1 MTEERERAWAE
12 REARAQRL
20 LEHAR
25 EVEPRAHVRVY
36 GSLLRLW
43 HYPAF
48 GPQTTWTVLAPGR
61 KAPAGSTPL
70 VRELAWNRDADHRQ
84 LFEHGLVAGP
94 SLRLREAPLPAAEL
108 ERLLATGTSLPVPLF
123 LSGNTVGLDGEY
135 FGLETY
141 AVSPN
146 VRAQWWREG
155 PTEWRHFTDWVA
167 QLREFLRRTLDR
179 SG

>member
-1 MTEERERAWAE
+1 MNADLERAWAE
-12 REARAQRL
+12 LEARAHRL

-25 EVEPRAHVRVY
+25 EVEPRPEVRTY

-43 HYPAF
+43 HFPAF
-48 GPQTTWTVLAPGR
+48 GPQITWTILTPGR
-61 KAPAGSTPL
+61 KTPAGSGPR
-70 VRELAWNRDADHRQ
+70 VRELVWDRDADHRQ
-84 LFEHGLVAGP
+84 VFERGRVAGP
-94 SLRLREAPLPAAEL
+94 SLLLRDASLPLTDL
-108 ERLLATGTSLPVPLF
+108 ERILATGTTLTVPIL

-141 AVSPN
+141 VVSPN

-167 QLREFLRRTLDR
+167 ELREFLRRTLNDR
-179 SG
+179 R